1 MTPAKYQAAL
11 SGLSAI
17 AKKVLEMVPIQEAW
31 SRSEIAGHLLR
42 VTKSSPDAAVID
54 GCLGRLKDSG
64 LIREASRGRYQRVEV
79 REREVLKVPELK
91 LTSSRPE
98 QATAALDEQ
107 SILPIEILSKL
118 AERARAVAT
127 ELVMLASDI
136 ETAALTIEQ
145 GNAEN
150 AANLEKLRQ
159 FQSLLKSLA

>member
-1 MTPAKYQAAL
+1 MTPAKYHAAF

-64 LIREASRGRYQRVEV
+64 LIREASRGRYQRIEV
-79 REREVLKVPELK
+79 REREVLKVPEQK
-91 LTSSRPE
+91 STEAIVATEP
-98 QATAALDEQ
+98 QA
-107 SILPIEILSKL
+107 ILPIEILSQL
-118 AERARAVAT
+118 ADRTRALAT
-127 ELVMLASDI
+127 QIVMLASDI

-159 FQSLLKSLA
+159 LQSLLKSLA

>member
-64 LIREASRGRYQRVEV
+64 LVREPSRGRYQRVEV
-79 REREVLKVPELK
+79 REREVLKVPVQK
-91 LTSSRPE
+91 PE
-98 QATAALDEQ
+98 EAVNAPVEQ

-118 AERARAVAT
+118 AERARSVAT
-127 ELVMLASDI
+127 ELVVLASDI

-150 AANLEKLRQ
+150 AASLEKLRQ
-159 FQSLLKSLA
+159 FQSILKSLA

>member
-1 MTPAKYQAAL
+1 MTPAKYTAAL

-17 AKKVLEMVPIQEAW
+17 ARKVLEMVPIQEAW

-64 LIREASRGRYQRVEV
+64 LIREPSRGRYQRIEV
-79 REREVLKVPELK
+79 REREVLKVPVQK
-91 LTSSRPE
+91 PE
-98 QATAALDEQ
+98 EACAAPVEQ

-118 AERARAVAT
+118 AERARTVAT

-150 AANLEKLRQ
+150 VANLEKLRQ

>member
-1 MTPAKYQAAL
+1 MTPAKYHAAL
-11 SGLSAI
+11 NGLSAI

-31 SRSEIAGHLLR
+31 SRPEIAGHLLR

-64 LIREASRGRYQRVEV
+64 LIREVSRGRYQRIAV
-79 REREVLKVPELK
+79 REREVLKVPEQK
-91 LTSSRPE
+91 SSEATVAAEP
-98 QATAALDEQ
+98 QA
-107 SILPIEILSKL
+107 ILPIEILSHL
-118 AERARAVAT
+118 AERTRSLAT
-127 ELVMLASDI
+127 QIVMLASDI

-159 FQSLLKSLA
+159 LQSLLKSLA

>member
-64 LIREASRGRYQRVEV
+64 LIREPSRGRYQRIEV
-79 REREVLKVPELK
+79 REREVLKVPVQK
-91 LTSSRPE
+91 PE
-98 QATAALDEQ
+98 EAVNAPVEQ

-150 AANLEKLRQ
+150 AASLEKLRQ
-159 FQSLLKSLA
+159 FQSILKSLA

>member
-11 SGLSAI
+11 SGLSTI
-17 AKKVLEMVPIQEAW
+17 AKKVLDMVPIQEAW

-64 LIREASRGRYQRVEV
+64 LIREPSRGRYQRVEV
-79 REREVLKVPELK
+79 REREVLKVPVQK
-91 LTSSRPE
+91 PE
-98 QATAALDEQ
+98 EAGNAPVEQ

-118 AERARAVAT
+118 AERARTVAT

-150 AANLEKLRQ
+150 AASLEKLRQ
-159 FQSLLKSLA
+159 FQSILKSLA

>member
-1 MTPAKYQAAL
+1 MTPAKYTAAL

-17 AKKVLEMVPIQEAW
+17 ARKVLEMVPIQEAW

-64 LIREASRGRYQRVEV
+64 LIREPSRGRYQRIEV
-79 REREVLKVPELK
+79 REREVLKVPEQK
-91 LTSSRPE
+91 PE
-98 QATAALDEQ
+98 QAAAATEPQ
-107 SILPIEILSKL
+107 AILPIEILSQL
-118 AERARAVAT
+118 AERTRSFAT

-159 FQSLLKSLA
+159 LQSLLKSLA

>member
-1 MTPAKYQAAL
+1 MTPAKYLAAL

-64 LIREASRGRYQRVEV
+64 LIREPSRGRYQRVEV
-79 REREVLKVPELK
+79 REREVLKVPIQKSEEAVNA
-91 LTSSRPE
+91 PV
-98 QATAALDEQ
+98 EQ

-150 AANLEKLRQ
+150 AASLEKLRQ
-159 FQSLLKSLA
+159 FQSILKSLA

>member
-64 LIREASRGRYQRVEV
+64 LIREASRGRYQRIEV
-79 REREVLKVPELK
+79 REREVLKVPDQKAEK
-91 LTSSRPE
+91 TTDVHADRP
-98 QATAALDEQ
+98 
-107 SILPIEILSKL
+107 IPPIEILSRL

-150 AANLEKLRQ
+150 VANLEKLRQ

>member
-11 SGLSAI
+11 SGLSTI
-17 AKKVLEMVPIQEAW
+17 AKKVLDMVPIQDAW

-54 GCLGRLKDSG
+54 GCLGRLKDAG
-64 LIREASRGRYQRVEV
+64 LIREPSRGRYQRVEV
-79 REREVLKVPELK
+79 REREVLKVPVQK
-91 LTSSRPE
+91 PE
-98 QATAALDEQ
+98 EAVNAPVEQ
-107 SILPIEILSKL
+107 PILPIEILSKL
-118 AERARAVAT
+118 AERARTVAT

-150 AANLEKLRQ
+150 AASLEKLRQ
-159 FQSLLKSLA
+159 FQSILKSLA

>member
-31 SRSEIAGHLLR
+31 SRSEIASHLLR

-64 LIREASRGRYQRVEV
+64 LIREPSRGRYQRVEV
-79 REREVLKVPELK
+79 REREVLKVPVQK
-91 LTSSRPE
+91 PE
-98 QATAALDEQ
+98 EAVNASVEQ

-127 ELVMLASDI
+127 ELVMIASDI

-150 AANLEKLRQ
+150 AASLEKLRQ
-159 FQSLLKSLA
+159 FQSILKSLA

>member
-1 MTPAKYQAAL
+1 MTPAKYTAAL

-17 AKKVLEMVPIQEAW
+17 ARKVLEMVPIQEAW
-31 SRSEIAGHLLR
+31 SRAEIAGHLLR

-64 LIREASRGRYQRVEV
+64 LIREPSRGRYQRIEV
-79 REREVLKVPELK
+79 REREVLKVPVHK
-91 LTSSRPE
+91 PE
-98 QATAALDEQ
+98 EAGAAPVEQ

-118 AERARAVAT
+118 AERARTVAT

-150 AANLEKLRQ
+150 VANLEKLRQ

>member
-1 MTPAKYQAAL
+1 MTPAKYHAAL

-64 LIREASRGRYQRVEV
+64 LIREASRGRYQRIEV
-79 REREVLKVPELK
+79 REREVLKVPEQK
-91 LTSSRPE
+91 SEEAVAATEP
-98 QATAALDEQ
+98 QA
-107 SILPIEILSKL
+107 ILPIEILSQL
-118 AERARAVAT
+118 AERTRGLAT
-127 ELVMLASDI
+127 QIVMLASDI

-159 FQSLLKSLA
+159 LQSLLKSLA